1 MDCTEIDPSLRVM
14 EFVPPSAVIE
24 PFEVKVES
32 VAVRRIV
39 LVPKVAFTPPVVR
52 VEAVAVLGAFSPIL
66 MLLILPVLVVMLP
79 ATLMVALP
87 AVRLL
92 VLVPLPLPVAE
103 MSLRLSS
110 RVLAVMLL
118 VAVPPPETLMVVRA
132 FSEPIA
138 IVPSRDVMLLVP
150 ALVEIFP
157 LMVLVLFAS
166 WKVISLVL
174 EAASM
179 LPVIVAVVAV
189 SYTHLRAHET

>member
-1 MDCTEIDPSLRVM
+1 MILAAALVVDCTEIDPSLRVM
-14 EFVPPSAVIE
+14 LFVPPSAVIE
-24 PFEVKVES
+24 PVEVKVES

-52 VEAVAVLGAFSPIL
+52 LEAAGEEAGLSPIL

-103 MSLRLSS
+103 MSLRLRFS
-110 RVLAVMLL
+110 VLAVMLL

-138 IVPSRDVMLLVP
+138 IVPVAAVMLLVP

-166 WKVISLVL
+166 WKIISLVL

-179 LPVIVAVVAV
+179 LPVIVAVVA
-189 SYTHLRAHET
+189 